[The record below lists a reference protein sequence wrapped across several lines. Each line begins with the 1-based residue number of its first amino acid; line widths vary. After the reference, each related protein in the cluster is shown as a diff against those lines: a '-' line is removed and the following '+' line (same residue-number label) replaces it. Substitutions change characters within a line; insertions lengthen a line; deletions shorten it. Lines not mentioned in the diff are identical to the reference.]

1 MEEYFSIRV
10 QTFFCQTRPFRL
22 FQHNLPKA
30 DYRPI
35 SEMRRK
41 REFSAPAST
50 AVESCPRG
58 EAAAMKF
65 RHRVVDVMLLLELG
79 LERLTPCPRVTL
91 LSALVLQ

>member
-50 AVESCPRG
+50 AAIVAVAEISRRLIY
-58 EAAAMKF
+58 F
-65 RHRVVDVMLLLELG
+65 R
-79 LERLTPCPRVTL
+79 
-91 LSALVLQ
+91 S